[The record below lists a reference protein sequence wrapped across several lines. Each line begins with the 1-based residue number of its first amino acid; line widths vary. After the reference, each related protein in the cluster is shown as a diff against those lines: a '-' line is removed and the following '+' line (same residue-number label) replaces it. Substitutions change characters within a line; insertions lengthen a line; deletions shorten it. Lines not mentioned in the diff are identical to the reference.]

1 VERIALTS
9 NGPAGESEI
18 FVGAGLTEFMVRDLC
33 ERPLGNRLGVVTD
46 TRVGPLVAEGLLER
60 LVRSGLRADLLS
72 IPPGEASKRWETARS
87 IFEWMADEGFD
98 RRSALL
104 AVGGGV
110 VGDLTGFAASLYMRS
125 IPCAQVPTTLLAQ
138 VDSSMGGKTAIDFGE
153 RKNLLGTF
161 HQPRRVYTDPEALA
175 TLPPEEMANGMAEVI
190 KSAIVRDPEFFGFL
204 ERRRDA
210 VLAREGEVMETV
222 VARCC
227 RIKSSVVMEDEK
239 DTGTRQILNFGHT
252 VGHAVEVL
260 SDYAVSHGAAV
271 SMGIAAETALAC
283 RMGLLPAAERDRILR
298 LLRAYGLPSGLPRS
312 YDRGRLADLMK
323 GDKKAENGRIL
334 MALPTAVGAVS
345 IRKEVARSEIQAA
358 LEEVAL

>member
-1 VERIALTS
+1 L
-9 NGPAGESEI
+9 
-18 FVGAGLTEFMVRDLC
+18 
-33 ERPLGNRLGVVTD
+33 VTD
-46 TRVGPLVAEGLLER
+46 TRVEPLVAKGLRER
-60 LVRSGLRADLLS
+60 LVRSGLQAHLFS
-72 IPPGEASKRWETARS
+72 IPPGEASKQWETARS
-87 IFEWMADEGFD
+87 IFDWMAGEGFD

-125 IPCAQVPTTLLAQ
+125 IPYAQVPTTLLAQ

-161 HQPRRVYTDPEALA
+161 HQPRRVYTDPEILS
-175 TLPPEEMANGMAEVI
+175 TLPPEEMRNGMAEVI
-190 KSAIVRDPEFFGFL
+190 KSAIVRDPEFFDFL

-210 VLAREGEVMETV
+210 VVARDGEVMETA

-227 RIKSSVVMEDEK
+227 RIKSGVVTEDER

-260 SDYAVSHGAAV
+260 SGYAVSHGAAV

-298 LLRAYGLPSGLPRS
+298 LLGAYGLPSGLPRS
-312 YDRGRLADLMK
+312 YDRTRLVELMK
-323 GDKKAENGRIL
+323 GDKKTEDGRIV
-334 MALPTAVGAVS
+334 MALPTAVGAIS
-345 IRKEVARSEIQAA
+345 IRKGVARGEIEAA
-358 LEEVAL
+358 LEEVAE